1 MRKCLVITDIDCC
14 KPVTKRD
21 KNGKE
26 RKYIEKTKYD
36 ATDDSLVTSNA
47 SIKYF
52 LNNTQKVKDILAMHP
67 AILSWNFENKKWETD
82 EKGYLRLAFQYGKK
96 TYQPRSFEDAFF
108 SENEKFITENTF
120 SSLQSNS
127 LEQFKSDKD
136 AYELANNGVSGK
148 SSLAIEILL
157 NSKKEGT
164 CDFSNWKIP
173 TYIKEGLL
181 WLRKN

>member
-1 MRKCLVITDIDCC
+1 
-14 KPVTKRD
+14 
-21 KNGKE
+21 
-26 RKYIEKTKYD
+26 
-36 ATDDSLVTSNA
+36 
-47 SIKYF
+47 
-52 LNNTQKVKDILAMHP
+52 MHP

-136 AYELANNGVSGK
+136 AYELANNGVSESHPLLLK
-148 SSLAIEILL
+148 YCSTVKRKVLAIFQIGRFLH
-157 NSKKEGT
+157 
-164 CDFSNWKIP
+164 I
-173 TYIKEGLL
+173 
-181 WLRKN
+181 